1 MDDIKNTRDK
11 TVAIEDLTSTI
22 AAWSLSATD
31 TLLAD
36 MYEVLEEDRITPEQN
51 FKTYLE
57 MLTFFLLS
65 FERYSQ
71 ASGGEEVLSLLN
83 NEIVNGAIN
92 LVLDEVNGLSPGS
105 HDNKILDVIDYYNAA
120 AKDYDTCQVLVEKKP
135 DYEGTHTVLGKLGT
149 RIASVLDKPAIPE
162 IIDMVSVVAA
172 EALVES
178 ELKKKVIKVS
188 SLVGK

>member
-71 ASGGEEVLSLLN
+71 ASGGK
-83 NEIVNGAIN
+83 
-92 LVLDEVNGLSPGS
+92 GS
-105 HDNKILDVIDYYNAA
+105 EP
-120 AKDYDTCQVLVEKKP
+120 AKQRDSE
-135 DYEGTHTVLGKLGT
+135 
-149 RIASVLDKPAIPE
+149 RRDKPCT
-162 IIDMVSVVAA
+162 
-172 EALVES
+172 
-178 ELKKKVIKVS
+178 
-188 SLVGK
+188 